1 LVRNMKNTNM
11 KITSLDK
18 FKASR
23 ERQARG
29 GIGNSIHGDIRYNR
43 RKNKASTRREI
54 KEWF

>member
-1 LVRNMKNTNM
+1 MKKNNSM

-29 GIGNSIHGDIRYNR
+29 GIGNSIHRDISYNR
-43 RKNKASTRREI
+43 RKNKINTRKEI
-54 KEWF
+54 REWF

>member
-1 LVRNMKNTNM
+1 MKNTNM

-29 GIGNSIHGDIRYNR
+29 GIGKSIHGDIRYNR